1 MLVSKILFN
10 LLAVALFVIIFFKM
24 IKKNDTTYVSILIA
38 EAIGIGINFI
48 EIIGNLY
55 GSVVLEIIE
64 YVLAVIIPI
73 IVIIMEAKGINFS
86 EIISIGFAHVLI
98 FLGNNKLAKEILVN
112 LVTKYPGESYFGHKL
127 LAKIYEKEGGMR
139 RAIDEYVSAIDIN
152 KKDYDSYYKI
162 AELLN
167 DLGKKDEAIEMLNTL
182 IKNKPDY
189 YEASNLLGDLLCS
202 QERFKEAVSVY
213 TEALKYKPDDFELY
227 YSLGIAYTR
236 LNDFQSAKE
245 CYEKAADINHR
256 LYNAYYS
263 LGQIALIQKDLELAE
278 KYFTESLYDELEGKS
293 YYQLA
298 RIYIIKNQK
307 DKAITFINKAIELE
321 PELLKKAVK
330 EKIFEPIKQY
340 FTVSVKLD
348 ETPEKEEKLTEEE
361 LSVQKHLEETNSLIE
376 NINENTER
384 KKVNDKVDE
393 IFSKELLKKSET
405 TENQKELG
413 SN

>member
-10 LLAVALFVIIFFKM
+10 LLAVALFIIIFFKM
-24 IKKNDTTYVSILIA
+24 IRKNDTTYVSILII
-38 EAIGIGINFI
+38 EAIGICINFI

-55 GSVVLEIIE
+55 DSILLQTIE
-64 YVLAVIIPI
+64 YLLSVIIPI
-73 IVIIMEAKGINFS
+73 FIIIMEYRGINFS
-86 EIISIGFAHVLI
+86 ELISISMAQVL
-98 FLGNNKLAKEILVN
+98 FFFGKNKLAKEVLVN
-112 LVTKYPGESYFGHKL
+112 LVSKYPESYYGHKL

-152 KKDYDSYYKI
+152 KTDYDSYYKI
-162 AELLN
+162 ACLLN

-189 YEASNLLGDLLCS
+189 YEASNLLGELLYS
-202 QERFKEAVSVY
+202 EERFKEAVSVY
-213 TEALKYKPDDFELY
+213 SDALRYRPDDYELY

-263 LGQIALIQKDLELAE
+263 LGQIALIQKDIDLAE
-278 KYFTESLYDELEGKS
+278 KYFSESLYEELEGKS

-307 DKAITFINKAIELE
+307 DKAITFINKAIEIEPALLE
-321 PELLKKAVK
+321 KAIK
-330 EKIFEPIKQY
+330 EKLFESIKQY
-340 FTVSVKLD
+340 FTVSVRLD
-348 ETPEKEEKLTEEE
+348 ESQTKEEKLTKEE
-361 LSVQKHLEETNSLIE
+361 LTVQEHLEETNNLIE

-384 KKVNDKVDE
+384 IKVSEKVDE
-393 IFSKELLKKSET
+393 IFSKELLKKMELD
-405 TENQKELG
+405 EKERE